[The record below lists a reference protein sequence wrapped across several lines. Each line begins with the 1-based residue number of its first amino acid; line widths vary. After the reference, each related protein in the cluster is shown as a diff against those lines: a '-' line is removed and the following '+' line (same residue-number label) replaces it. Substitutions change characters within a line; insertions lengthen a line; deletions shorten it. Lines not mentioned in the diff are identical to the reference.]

1 MSNTVFRRYLYAC
14 RSTWGGLSTFF
25 KEQFKEA
32 VNPCLNDIELA
43 EMIVVSL
50 DMNAGFTLTDASDPR
65 YQKAASYKMRYGDVC
80 QRAAFALRQKIGSED
95 HIDAVIGV
103 TRAIDTF
110 MLGYGL
116 NRSDFESLQKNYE
129 QARE

>member
-1 MSNTVFRRYLYAC
+1 
-14 RSTWGGLSTFF
+14 
-25 KEQFKEA
+25 
-32 VNPCLNDIELA
+32 
-43 EMIVVSL
+43 MIVASL
-50 DMNAGFTLTDASDPR
+50 DVKAGFTLEDASDHR
-65 YQKAASYKMRYGDVC
+65 YQKAAAYRLRYGDMC

-116 NRSDFESLQKNYE
+116 NRSDFDSLQKNYE